1 MPNQSITSNHY
12 GLALDTT
19 SADLS
24 IALSNFAKDTR
35 SQTWNLGR
43 ELSSQ
48 LHVHLN
54 KILRPQIWS
63 DLQFIAVAK
72 GPGSFTSI
80 RIGVVTA
87 RTLAQQLHIPVYGI
101 SNLVAIAFAIS
112 PNLPENHLIAV
123 QMNTKRE
130 QVFGGIYQ
138 FARSGE
144 CTIQLQDSTMD
155 KNQWQERLNQLD
167 QPYELYQTANEST
180 KVIQSILVIG
190 KLQYQRD
197 LEQHKL
203 NEQKLIENWAKVLPF
218 YGQHPV
224 R

>member
-1 MPNQSITSNHY
+1 VFIPNQSIASQQY

-24 IALSNFAKDTR
+24 IALSNFAEDAR

-43 ELSSQ
+43 DLSSQ

-54 KILRPQIWS
+54 KILQPQTWS

-87 RTLAQQLHIPVYGI
+87 RTLAQQLQIPIYGI
-101 SNLVAIAFAIS
+101 SNLVAIALAIS
-112 PNLPENHLIAV
+112 TDLPEHQLIAV

-130 QVFGGIYQ
+130 QVFAGIYQ

-144 CTIQLQDSTMD
+144 CTIQLPDSTMD
-155 KNQWQERLNQLD
+155 QHQWQER
-167 QPYELYQTANEST
+167 Y
-180 KVIQSILVIG
+180 
-190 KLQYQRD
+190 
-197 LEQHKL
+197 
-203 NEQKLIENWAKVLPF
+203 
-218 YGQHPV
+218 V
-224 R
+224 RFHHCWHRQ